1 MIEAGDKKMTL
12 NVKHPG
18 AVYPI
23 AAIAALLIL
32 TALDNAI
39 AMLAFS
45 AIVMAVWSFALCF
58 KQRDSMRLELVAT
71 AVGLALVVAIACAM
85 ALRVY

>member
-1 MIEAGDKKMTL
+1 MTL
-12 NVKHPG
+12 KVKHPE

-23 AAIAALLIL
+23 AAIAAFLVL

-39 AMLAFS
+39 AMLAVS
-45 AIVMAVWSFALCF
+45 AIAMAVWSFALCF
-58 KQRDSMRLELVAT
+58 KQRDSMRLELVAA